1 MPTGDGGLVSIIG
14 ILSVFVGRRP
24 PKPGRTARRGGTYDM
39 NAGVLQRA
47 LTHLDSN
54 LAACQ
59 LGITVSSLALGWI
72 GEPALANLTEPLL
85 GSLGI
90 SATLSAHAIAIA
102 TAFIIITVLHIVL
115 GELAAWHCSG
125 AKQRRC

>member
-39 NAGVLQRA
+39 NARVLQRA

-59 LGITVSSLALGWI
+59 LVDVGSTSRCNTGVKSLRWGFECQSLTWPFVELTSHFVQISLRMHRQVGSFGKYLG
-72 GEPALANLTEPLL
+72 L
-85 GSLGI
+85 
-90 SATLSAHAIAIA
+90 
-102 TAFIIITVLHIVL
+102 
-115 GELAAWHCSG
+115 
-125 AKQRRC
+125 